1 MREFMRS
8 ARLERKWTMQQA
20 ADQLNVSVGYYSM
33 LEHGQ
38 RTPSGPVA
46 VRISK
51 LFGVPL
57 EKFYE
62 LA

>member
-8 ARLERKWTMQQA
+8 ARMERKLTMQQA
-20 ADQLNVSVGYYSM
+20 ADQLNLSAGYYSM
-33 LEHGQ
+33 IEHGQ

-51 LFGVPL
+51 LFDIPL
-57 EKFYE
+57 ERFFEKV
-62 LA
+62 